1 MVMDSFNLNKQE
13 QMPNLPNPY
22 EVGDLPMTG
31 VERPLI
37 VPDRGYELAAQQDI
51 DNANQTPAVQNPQP
65 APSSVLASTVIRQ
78 PIMAT
83 ERFKRLEVSDG
94 DVIESAWVSNVKKT
108 LEMTKN
114 QPSRRDDEIKEI
126 RKIYQEKRKVA

>member
-1 MVMDSFNLNKQE
+1 MVMDSFDLNKQE
-13 QMPNLPNPY
+13 QLPNLPNANQIG
-22 EVGDLPMTG
+22 EVSMPGS
-31 VERPLI
+31 ERPLM
-37 VPDRGYELAAQQDI
+37 VPDRGYERLTQPVTGSVGSGQQTSS
-51 DNANQTPAVQNPQP
+51 QSSSSAVP
-65 APSSVLASTVIRQ
+65 ASTVIRQ
-78 PIMAT
+78 PIAAT
-83 ERFKRLEVSDG
+83 ERFKNLEVSDG

>member
-1 MVMDSFNLNKQE
+1 MVMDSFDLNKQE
-13 QMPNLPNPY
+13 QLTNLPNANQIG
-22 EVGDLPMTG
+22 EVSMPGS
-31 VERPLI
+31 ERSLM
-37 VPDRGYELAAQQDI
+37 VPDRGYERLTQPVTGSVGSGQQTSS
-51 DNANQTPAVQNPQP
+51 QSSSSAVP
-65 APSSVLASTVIRQ
+65 ASTVIRQ
-78 PIMAT
+78 PIAAT
-83 ERFKRLEVSDG
+83 ERFKNLEVSDG

>member
-13 QMPNLPNPY
+13 QMPNLPNLY
-22 EVGDLPMTG
+22 EVGDLPTTR

-37 VPDRGYELAAQQDI
+37 VPDRGYELASQQDI
-51 DNANQTPAVQNPQP
+51 DNANQTPAVQNLQP
-65 APSSVLASTVIRQ
+65 APSSVPTSTVIRQ

>member
-31 VERPLI
+31 AERPLI
-37 VPDRGYELAAQQDI
+37 VPDRGYELASQQDI
-51 DNANQTPAVQNPQP
+51 DNTNQTPAVQNPQP
-65 APSSVLASTVIRQ
+65 APSSVPASTVIRQ

>member
-31 VERPLI
+31 VERSLI
-37 VPDRGYELAAQQDI
+37 VPDRGYELASQQDI

-65 APSSVLASTVIRQ
+65 APSSVPASTVIRQ

-83 ERFKRLEVSDG
+83 ERFKRLEVLDG

>member
-22 EVGDLPMTG
+22 EVGDLPTTR

-37 VPDRGYELAAQQDI
+37 VPDRGYELASQQDI
-51 DNANQTPAVQNPQP
+51 DNANQTPAVQNLQP
-65 APSSVLASTVIRQ
+65 APSSVPTSTVIRQ

-94 DVIESAWVSNVKKT
+94 DVIESAWVSNVK
-108 LEMTKN
+108 N
-114 QPSRRDDEIKEI
+114 SRDDQKST
-126 RKIYQEKRKVA
+126 KPS

>member
-1 MVMDSFNLNKQE
+1 M
-13 QMPNLPNPY
+13 
-22 EVGDLPMTG
+22 
-31 VERPLI
+31 
-37 VPDRGYELAAQQDI
+37 
-51 DNANQTPAVQNPQP
+51 
-65 APSSVLASTVIRQ
+65 IRQ

-94 DVIESAWVSNVKKT
+94 DVIELAWVSNVKKT

>member
-1 MVMDSFNLNKQE
+1 MVMDSFNLNKKE

-22 EVGDLPMTG
+22 EVGDLPMAG

-37 VPDRGYELAAQQDI
+37 VPDRSYELAPQQDT

-65 APSSVLASTVIRQ
+65 APSSVPASTVIRQ